1 MSRKKFPTICR
12 RVLPKSFFWGNSHRL
27 ILDEAFFKIHIIF
40 AGKMLPA
47 INSFK
52 ICHNFVSGE
61 DSDDVQILAALVGG
75 KLFFASSF
83 YVSAELWPRNV
94 LQYLR
99 PFSSKLQRTAA
110 VLEITT
116 LCSGKIRSS

>member
-1 MSRKKFPTICR
+1 MY
-12 RVLPKSFFWGNSHRL
+12 
-27 ILDEAFFKIHIIF
+27 IIF

-52 ICHNFVSGE
+52 ICHNFVSDE

-75 KLFFASSF
+75 KLFFALSF
-83 YVSAELWPRNV
+83 YVSAELWPRNI

-110 VLEITT
+110 VL
-116 LCSGKIRSS
+116 

>member
-1 MSRKKFPTICR
+1 
-12 RVLPKSFFWGNSHRL
+12 
-27 ILDEAFFKIHIIF
+27 
-40 AGKMLPA
+40 MLPA

-61 DSDDVQILAALVGG
+61 ESDDVQILAALVGG

-99 PFSSKLQRTAA
+99 PFSSFSKLQRTAT
-110 VLEITT
+110 VLKITT